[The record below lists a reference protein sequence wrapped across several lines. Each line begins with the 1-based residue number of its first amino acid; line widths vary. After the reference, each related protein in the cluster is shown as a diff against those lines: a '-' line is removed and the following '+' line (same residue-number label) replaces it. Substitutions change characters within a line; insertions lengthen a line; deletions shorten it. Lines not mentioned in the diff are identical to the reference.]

1 MSNEEVQVKRDEDTG
16 DTIMKKP
23 VRYSRAE
30 PTMQE
35 LAAEEAVKEREG
47 STEETNESIT
57 DEPANAEEAS
67 FKKRYGDLRRHA
79 QKVSDEKD
87 AELTKIKKQL
97 SEATKK
103 QIKLPKTDEELDAWS
118 AEYPDV
124 ARIIE
129 TIAIKKSKEMNASI
143 EERLE
148 SIAVKEQKSAKQI
161 AEADLLRLHP
171 DFEDIRNDTK
181 FHDWADEQP
190 EYIQKALYDNETDA
204 KAASRAI
211 DLYKADMKI
220 TTKKKS
226 KSSDAAKAVTT
237 KGGSTPSDNAG
248 SSDIIKESQVAK
260 MTSQEYSANE
270 EAISNAIRSGNFEY
284 DVSGAARQ

>member
-1 MSNEEVQVKRDEDTG
+1 MSEEVQVKKDKATG

-23 VRYSRAE
+23 VRYKRAE

-35 LAAEEAVKEREG
+35 LAAEEELKAREG
-47 STEETNESIT
+47 STEETTEEVT
-57 DEPANAEEAS
+57 EEPANAEEAS

-79 QKVSDEKD
+79 QKVADEKD
-87 AELTKIKKQL
+87 AELEKVKKQL
-97 SEATKK
+97 AEATKK

-148 SIAVKEQKSAKQI
+148 SIAAKEQKSAKQI
-161 AEADLLRLHP
+161 AEAELLRLHP
-171 DFEDIRNDTK
+171 DFEDIRNDVK
-181 FHDWADEQP
+181 FHDWAEEQP
-190 EYIQKALYDNETDA
+190 QYIQKALYDNETDA
-204 KAASRAI
+204 KAAARAI
-211 DLYKADMKI
+211 DLYKADMGI
-220 TTKKKS
+220 TGKKKA
-226 KSSDAAKAVTT
+226 KSTDAAKAVKT
-237 KGGSTPSDNAG
+237 KGGSTPSENAS
-248 SSDIIKESQVAK
+248 SSDIIKESDVAR
-260 MTSQEYSANE
+260 MTSQEYSQNE
-270 EAISNAIRSGNFEY
+270 EAITNAIRSGNFEY